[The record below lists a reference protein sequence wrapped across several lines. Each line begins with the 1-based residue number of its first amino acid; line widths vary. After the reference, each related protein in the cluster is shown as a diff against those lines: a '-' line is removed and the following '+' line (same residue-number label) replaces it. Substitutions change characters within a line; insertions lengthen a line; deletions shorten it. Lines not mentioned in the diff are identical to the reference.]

1 MEEEK
6 SIKDDLYDKLMSEFN
21 KYEIDLKNLK
31 KVPEKDILPSLSVM
45 WGCKQIIKNVFQ
57 KY

>member
-6 SIKDDLYDKLMSEFN
+6 SIKDDLYDKIMSEFN
-21 KYEIDLKNLK
+21 KYEIDLKSLK
-31 KVPEKDILPSLSVM
+31 TISEKDILPSLSVM